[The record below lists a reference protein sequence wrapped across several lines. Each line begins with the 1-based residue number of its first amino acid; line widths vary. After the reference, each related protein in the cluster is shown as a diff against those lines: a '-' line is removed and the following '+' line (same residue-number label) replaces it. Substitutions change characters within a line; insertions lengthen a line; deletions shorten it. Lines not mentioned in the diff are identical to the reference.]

1 MVNTP
6 LERRTLLKAAGTA
19 AGAAAVLTPL
29 GLATPAHAATTAA
42 FQHGVASGDPLP
54 DGILLWT
61 RVTPTDEA
69 RPGSGLGPV
78 VEVNWQVAT
87 DAKFSTVVRSGM
99 VETGPDRD
107 HTVKVDVTRL
117 KPATTYYY
125 RFRYGQTTSPVG
137 RTRTAPAVD
146 ADVARLRLGVVSC
159 ANWEAGFF
167 SAYRHLAAR
176 GDLDAVVHLGDY
188 IYEYKSGEF
197 TAAGRVVR
205 PHQPSH
211 EIVTLADYRLRHA
224 TYKTD
229 PDLQA
234 LHACVPWIITWDD
247 HEFAN
252 DAWSGGAENHDPA
265 TEGAWAARTAAAR
278 KAYSEWMPVRMG
290 ADSQIYRRL
299 RFGKLAD
306 LSMLDLRSFRSQQ
319 TTGVGVDDPNRT
331 ITGHAQM
338 DWLLSGLANSKAKWK
353 LVGNPVMISRLDFGT
368 LPAWAL
374 GPLANLIGIPSN
386 GIPAYTDLWDGYN
399 ADRERVVD
407 FLRSKQLSNIVFITG
422 DVHSSWANELT
433 TRSTVWSPTAVEF
446 VVPSVTSDNIDDFTH
461 APPDTLSLAIAGVMR
476 AANPHIKWAE
486 LDQHGYGVL
495 DVTPQRCQME
505 WYFLTDRTRAGSGA
519 YLAKSFS
526 VNNGVARLRQE
537 SAPSARG
544 SASVASVEEAEPVG
558 AS

>member
-1 MVNTP
+1 MVDIS

-29 GLATPAHAATTAA
+29 GLASPAQAATTV

-78 VEVNWQVAT
+78 VSVSWQVAT
-87 DAKFSTVVRSGM
+87 DARFDAVVRSGK
-99 VETGPDRD
+99 VEADSDHD
-107 HTVKVDVTRL
+107 HTVKIDVTGLR
-117 KPATTYYY
+117 PATTYYY
-125 RFRYGQTTSPVG
+125 RFQCGGTNSPVG
-137 RTRTAPAVD
+137 RTRTVPAFD
-146 ADVARLRLGVVSC
+146 ADLAHLRLGVVSC
-159 ANWEAGFF
+159 SNWEGGFF
-167 SAYRHLAAR
+167 AAYRHLAAR

-197 TAAGRVVR
+197 AAAGKVVR

-234 LHACVPWIITWDD
+234 LHALVPWIITWDD

-252 DAWSGGAENHDPA
+252 DAWSGGAQNHDPA
-265 TEGAWAARTAAAR
+265 TEGDWASRVAAAHT
-278 KAYSEWMPVRMG
+278 AYFEWMPVRMG
-290 ADSQIYRRL
+290 PDAQIYRRL

-306 LSMLDLRSFRSQQ
+306 LSMLDLRSYRSQQ
-319 TTGVGVDDPNRT
+319 ASGVGVDDPNRT

-338 DWLLSGLANSKAKWK
+338 DWLLSGLATSRAKWK

-368 LPAWAL
+368 LPAWVL
-374 GPLANLIGIPSN
+374 GPLAKLIGIPSN
-386 GIPAYTDLWDGYN
+386 GFTVNPDDWDGYN
-399 ADRERVVD
+399 ADREHLVN
-407 FLRSKQLSNIVFITG
+407 FLRANQVSNVVFITG
-422 DVHSSWANELT
+422 DIHSSWANELT
-433 TRSTVWSPTAVEF
+433 TQSTALSPTAVEF
-446 VVPSVTSDNIDDFTH
+446 VVTSVTSDNVDDFTGT
-461 APPDTLSLAIAGVMR
+461 PPDTLSVAAAAVMR
-476 AANPHIKWAE
+476 AANAHVKWAE

-495 DVTPQRCQME
+495 DVTPDQCRMD
-505 WYFLTDRTRAGSGA
+505 WYFVTDRTKADSSA

-526 VNNGVARLRQE
+526 VGSGVARLRQE

-544 SASVASVEEAEPVG
+544 TAAV
-558 AS
+558 